1 MNQLIWAIILT
12 FLPVSELRGGM
23 PLALNYAIKNNFS
36 IYLIFFLI
44 VIVNILVIFFLLFF
58 LDFFHEK
65 FLKINLYKKLFG
77 FYLNKTRKRIDKF
90 EARYSTY
97 GYLAL
102 TLLVAIP
109 FPTTG
114 VWTGTIVAWLLGL
127 DRKKS
132 IISIIIGTFIAG
144 IIVMLASLGAIT
156 WIF

>member
-1 MNQLIWAIILT
+1 MNQLIWAIILS
-12 FLPVSELRGGM
+12 FLPVSELRGGL
-23 PLALNYAIKNNFS
+23 PLAINYAIKNNLS
-36 IYLIFFLI
+36 IYPIFFLI

-58 LDFFHEK
+58 LDLFHDK
-65 FLKINLYKKLFG
+65 FLKINLYKRLFG
-77 FYLNKTRKRIDKF
+77 FYLKKTRKRVDKF
-90 EARYSTY
+90 ESRYSTY

-132 IISIIIGTFIAG
+132 IISIILGAFIAG
-144 IIVMLASLGAIT
+144 IIVLLASLGAIN